1 MKKKKKLEKKVFL
14 PKCKN
19 ELLMF
24 NRENILKNARNKY
37 HSKGGKKDCQYYVAN
52 TEVLREDAR
61 NKCRNLSEEEKE
73 KKRKYPWD
81 RYHLNI
87 DLNETLKGI

>member
-1 MKKKKKLEKKVFL
+1 MLLYVEYGKNRYRNMKKKKKLEKKVFL

-37 HSKGGKKDCQYYVAN
+37 HSKGGKKDC
-52 TEVLREDAR
+52 
-61 NKCRNLSEEEKE
+61 
-73 KKRKYPWD
+73 
-81 RYHLNI
+81 
-87 DLNETLKGI
+87 